1 MRVRRAVPGEAC
13 LVAAQI
19 RAGLPAPLLPL
30 TIWQQP
36 GVCRYVEQALRERGS
51 GACAYYLLV
60 EDNGE
65 AAGMVEF
72 RRNGDEAVLNQIS
85 IAPQWRGRSLGR
97 LLLREAA
104 LDFLSSHAIETVV
117 LDVDPAN
124 LPAYRW
130 YRRLGFEPQDGSYW
144 HVAQLSAAST
154 ATGSI
159 AGLAEADAMHR
170 EFGFSQILIET
181 ARQRHEIGRLGQ
193 EYFRLKED
201 AWRDPGVHTALRHLD
216 ASRSILLLASKPIEP
231 LPVVHH
237 IVRLRTASV
246 SLCLGLIHNGGGHKV
261 SPMKGVGG
269 LASVSGESRKS

>member
-60 EDNGE
+60 EDDGE
-65 AAGMVEF
+65 AAGIVEF
-72 RRNGDEAVLNQIS
+72 RRTGHEAVLNQIS

-181 ARQRHEIGRLGQ
+181 ARQRYEIGRLGQ
-193 EYFRLKED
+193 EYFRLEER

-216 ASRSILLLASKPIEP
+216 ANRLILLLASQPIEP
-231 LPVVHH
+231 LAVVHH

-246 SLCLGLIHNGGGHKV
+246 SLCLGLIHKSDGHKRSQV
-261 SPMKGVGG
+261 MEGFSS
-269 LASVSGESRKS
+269 LAS

>member
-1 MRVRRAVPGEAC
+1 
-13 LVAAQI
+13 
-19 RAGLPAPLLPL
+19 
-30 TIWQQP
+30 
-36 GVCRYVEQALRERGS
+36 
-51 GACAYYLLV
+51 
-60 EDNGE
+60 
-65 AAGMVEF
+65 
-72 RRNGDEAVLNQIS
+72 
-85 IAPQWRGRSLGR
+85 LGR

-181 ARQRHEIGRLGQ
+181 ARQRYEIGRLGQ
-193 EYFRLKED
+193 EYFRLEER

-216 ASRSILLLASKPIEP
+216 ANRLILLLASQPIEP
-231 LPVVHH
+231 LAVVHH

-246 SLCLGLIHNGGGHKV
+246 SLCLGLIHTGGGHKRSQV
-261 SPMKGVGG
+261 MEGFSS
-269 LASVSGESRKS
+269 LAS